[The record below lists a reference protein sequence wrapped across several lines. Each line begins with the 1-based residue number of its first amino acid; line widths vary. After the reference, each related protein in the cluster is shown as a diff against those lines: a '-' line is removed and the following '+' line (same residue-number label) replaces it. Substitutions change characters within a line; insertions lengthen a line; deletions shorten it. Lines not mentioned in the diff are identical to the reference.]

1 MWKKIEIYKG
11 ESDHEAIVIAT
22 GDQGAGGMLWGE
34 PLIIRQIF
42 PLWGIG
48 NRRTPLPHHSKNGQ
62 PKVSLSP
69 IESPYQ
75 FFSTFH
81 KSLISPYCYLKW
93 DIKIKKSLK
102 FEQQKK
108 SINSEGISL
117 KTFQFSVHIFT
128 RIDNLWLWKPATKTL
143 SSPPHPH

>member
-42 PLWGIG
+42 PLWGTG

-108 SINSEGISL
+108 SILRESHWKLFSFQGIFLQELTTCDYESL
-117 KTFQFSVHIFT
+117 PQK
-128 RIDNLWLWKPATKTL
+128 L
-143 SSPPHPH
+143 